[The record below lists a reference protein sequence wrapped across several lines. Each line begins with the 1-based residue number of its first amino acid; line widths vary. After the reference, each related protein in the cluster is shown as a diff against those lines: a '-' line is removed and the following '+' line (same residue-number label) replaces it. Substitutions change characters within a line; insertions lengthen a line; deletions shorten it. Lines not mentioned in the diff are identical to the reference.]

1 MGIMEKNKILLFAV
15 SDLFTEETLEH
26 ILRKVSCEKKV
37 EILSWNFGDGSSKG
51 DAYLS
56 VVNRIKVKGI
66 AGSSPTEI
74 SLVVKSMP
82 RNLGRRKMLRSTDFF
97 RNEIT
102 FHLEIYPKFQ
112 NFLKSKDMSDFIILP
127 RWLAAVTDGLKDFL
141 VMEDVSII
149 GFSPVTRQK
158 TLNLSQC
165 SLILKALARFQ
176 AVSFAY
182 KDQRKK
188 EFQKLADQ
196 LSESYITS
204 KLYNWY
210 KAYQVSTHLTYSS
223 LYQFIQ
229 LCNNLSSC
237 MQLKRDIY
245 EILFSSYT
253 KILDTINIYPPNSL
267 YSI

>member
-1 MGIMEKNKILLFAV
+1 MGIMEKNKILLFGV

-66 AGSSPTEI
+66 AGRSPTEI

-182 KDQRKK
+182 KDQRKRVSK
-188 EFQKLADQ
+188 
-196 LSESYITS
+196 TS
-204 KLYNWY
+204 RSAIRELYY
-210 KAYQVSTHLTYSS
+210 FKI
-223 LYQFIQ
+223 IQ
-229 LCNNLSSC
+229 LV
-237 MQLKRDIY
+237 Q
-245 EILFSSYT
+245 
-253 KILDTINIYPPNSL
+253 SL
-267 YSI
+267 PS